1 MTRSLNSS
9 LLRSSRGSA
18 ALEAAIILPLF
29 VFFLLGTIDLYL
41 HFRAQSQVDR
51 AASSVAHS
59 LSMQREIFSEPDCT
73 ASNAICVYETLTADL
88 YQPLNFS
95 TNGRLRITVLVG
107 VQNRNTSAVRWE
119 TGKGWPMD
127 YGNTSIGPSRLGT
140 TEGLPPPRAGDTLI
154 LVEAVYK
161 HEPFA
166 LSAGFWETLRGS
178 LTLYSRAVA
187 RPRYGDLSTLEP
199 AHD

>member
-1 MTRSLNSS
+1 MESRTNDS

-29 VFFLLGTIDLYL
+29 IFFLLGTIDLYL

-59 LSMQREIFSEPDCT
+59 LSMQREIFSEPDCA
-73 ASNAICVYETLTADL
+73 ASNAICVYETIAADL
-88 YQPLNFS
+88 YQPLRFS
-95 TNGRLRITVLVG
+95 KDGRLTITVLVG
-107 VQNRNTSAVRWE
+107 GQDQHTSAVRWE
-119 TGKGWPMD
+119 AGDGWPVD
-127 YGNTSIGPSRLGT
+127 YGNTSIGPARLGSADS
-140 TEGLPPPRAGDTLI
+140 LPPPRAGDTVI
-154 LVEAVYK
+154 LVEAMYR

-166 LSAGFWETLRGS
+166 LSSGFWKTLGGD

-187 RPRYGDLSTLEP
+187 RPRYGDLSSLEP
-199 AHD
+199 ADD

>member
-1 MTRSLNSS
+1 MNSGINSS
-9 LLRSSRGSA
+9 LLRSPRGSA

-59 LSMQREIFSEPDCT
+59 LSMQREIFSESDCT
-73 ASNAICVYETLTADL
+73 ASNAICVYQTIAADL

-95 TNGRLRITVLVG
+95 AEGRLSITVQVG
-107 VQNRNTSAVRWE
+107 VEDKNTRAVRWA
-119 TGKGWPMD
+119 TGEGWPVD
-127 YGNTSIGPSRLGT
+127 YGNTSIGPSRLGST
-140 TEGLPPPRAGDTLI
+140 DDLPAPRVGDTLI
-154 LVEAVYK
+154 LVEALYK

-166 LSAGFWETLRGS
+166 LSSGFWKTLGGS

-199 AHD
+199 ADD